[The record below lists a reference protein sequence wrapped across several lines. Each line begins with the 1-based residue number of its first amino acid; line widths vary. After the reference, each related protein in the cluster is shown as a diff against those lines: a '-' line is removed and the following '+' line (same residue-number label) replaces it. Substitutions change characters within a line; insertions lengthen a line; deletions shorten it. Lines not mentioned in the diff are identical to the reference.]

1 MASGYCP
8 GMDSFT
14 HTKTALDLI
23 RRPDQLTLGVE
34 LPLDNDW
41 SSEGEVRRIA
51 DGRPHGVPD
60 LSRYPELVRQ
70 IDTSGFSAIWMRDV
84 PVFDPRNFG
93 DAGSIY
99 DPFVNLGFLAGI
111 TQNVALGTAGIVLP
125 LRHPM
130 MAAKAAASVDCLS
143 DGRLILGL
151 ASGDRPVEYP
161 LLGLDFEGRGETF
174 RASLSYLRNAWKDGG
189 LPIGDGRISTDLDLL
204 PKPTQ
209 RTIPMIIAGN
219 GQQSNEWIAANM
231 DGRFVYP
238 GGLDRMAAQAS
249 DFRRL
254 RQDAGLDRGVFISAF
269 HLDLADDPDELPT
282 PRRFG
287 ARIGRK
293 PFLDHL
299 ERLRGAG
306 VDHLAVLLRPSRRP
320 LPEVIDELSRD
331 VLPGLASDAL
341 AASSACI
348 PDTRQKGIDRE
359 STVRAV

>member
-1 MASGYCP
+1 
-8 GMDSFT
+8 MDTRSRSPN
-14 HTKTALDLI
+14 ALDLI
-23 RRPDQLTLGVE
+23 RRPGHLTLGVE

-41 SSEGEVRRIA
+41 SPEGEARRIA
-51 DGRPHGVPD
+51 NGRPHGVPD
-60 LSRYPELVRQ
+60 VSHYPRLVRQ
-70 IDTSGFSAIWMRDV
+70 IDASGFAAIWMRDV

-111 TQNVALGTAGIVLP
+111 TQHVALGTAGIVLP

-130 MAAKAAASVDCLS
+130 MVAKAAASVDCLS
-143 DGRLILGL
+143 GGRLMLGL

-161 LLGLDFEGRGETF
+161 LLGLEFERRGETF
-174 RASLSYLRNAWKDGG
+174 RQSLAYLRDAWKDGG
-189 LPIGDGRISTDLDLL
+189 LPLGDGRIAAELDLL

-209 RTIPMIIAGN
+209 KAIPTIIAGN
-219 GQQSNEWIAANM
+219 GQQSNEWIAGNM

-238 GGLDRMAAQAS
+238 GGLDRMAAQAT
-249 DFRRL
+249 DFRLL
-254 RQDAGLDRGVFISAF
+254 RQAAGLDRGVFISAF
-269 HLDLADDPDELPT
+269 HLDLASDPDELPT

-299 ERLRGAG
+299 EELRGAG

-320 LPEVIDELSRD
+320 PPEVIDELAQD
-331 VLPGLASDAL
+331 VLPHLSLGAPSAPSARKTTPERDA
-341 AASSACI
+341 AGA
-348 PDTRQKGIDRE
+348 KG
-359 STVRAV
+359 A

>member
-1 MASGYCP
+1 MASSYGT
-8 GMDSFT
+8 GMDT
-14 HTKTALDLI
+14 HSRSATALDLI
-23 RRPDQLTLGVE
+23 NRPGQLTLGIE

-41 SSEGEVRRIA
+41 SPEGEARRVA

-60 LSRYPELVRQ
+60 LSHYPELVRQ
-70 IDTSGFSAIWMRDV
+70 IDASGFAAIWMRDV

-111 TQNVALGTAGIVLP
+111 TKHVALGTAGIVLP

-130 MAAKAAASVDCLS
+130 MVAKAAASVDCLS
-143 DGRLILGL
+143 GGRLILGL

-161 LLGLDFEGRGETF
+161 LLGLDFERRGETF
-174 RASLSYLRNAWKDGG
+174 RQSLTYLRDAWKDGG
-189 LPIGDGRISTDLDLL
+189 LPLGDGRIAAELDLL
-204 PKPTQ
+204 PKPAG
-209 RTIPMIIAGN
+209 RTISTIIAGN
-219 GQQSNEWIAANM
+219 GQQSDEWIADNM

-238 GGLDRMAAQAS
+238 GNLDRMAAHAAE
-249 DFRRL
+249 FRRL
-254 RQDAGLDRGVFISAF
+254 RQAAGKDRGAFISAY
-269 HLDLADDPDELPT
+269 HLDLADDPDELAT

-299 ERLRGAG
+299 EHLHSAG

-320 LPEVIDELSRD
+320 LPEVIDEFAREI
-331 VLPGLASDAL
+331 LPRIGKTEAGQHPS
-341 AASSACI
+341 
-348 PDTRQKGIDRE
+348 PDKE
-359 STVRAV
+359 FVHE

>member
-1 MASGYCP
+1 MASSYGAR
-8 GMDSFT
+8 MDT
-14 HTKTALDLI
+14 HSRSATALDLI
-23 RRPDQLTLGVE
+23 NRPGQLTLGIE

-41 SSEGEVRRIA
+41 SPEGEARRVA

-70 IDTSGFSAIWMRDV
+70 IDASGFAAVWMRDV
-84 PVFDPRNFG
+84 PLFDPRNFG

-111 TQNVALGTAGIVLP
+111 TKHVALGTAGIVLP

-130 MAAKAAASVDCLS
+130 MVAKAAASVDRLS
-143 DGRLILGL
+143 CGRLILGL

-174 RASLSYLRNAWKDGG
+174 RQILAYMRDVWKDGG
-189 LPIGDGRISTDLDLL
+189 LPLGDGRKAAELDLL
-204 PKPTQ
+204 PKPSHQ
-209 RTIPMIIAGN
+209 TIPTIIAGN
-219 GQQSNEWIAANM
+219 GQQSHEWIASNM

-238 GGLDRMAAQAS
+238 GGVDRTAEQAA

-254 RQDAGLDRGVFISAF
+254 RHAADLDRGVFISAF

-299 ERLRGAG
+299 NELHGAG

-320 LPEVIDELSRD
+320 LPEVIDELARE
-331 VLPGLASDAL
+331 VLPDLAHGALPAPSLENTAPERDA
-341 AASSACI
+341 AGV
-348 PDTRQKGIDRE
+348 KG
-359 STVRAV
+359 T